1 MKKLLY
7 ILALSCFITQAYS
20 ATVSILWRANGQHW
34 NALPVTSLKI
44 EYGGQETN
52 YTNVVIGPVGNV
64 LPSSR
69 IGFDSDT
76 CSFDNIYYD
85 TEIKIGGL
93 QLYQPF
99 YYAVSY
105 VNSSNEVS
113 PYFKESHCGY
123 TVTNNSDVKIK
134 SPSNLQK

>member
-1 MKKLLY
+1 
-7 ILALSCFITQAYS
+7 
-20 ATVSILWRANGQHW
+20 LWQLEGQLW
-34 NALPVTSLKI
+34 NALPVTHLKI

-52 YTNVVIGPVGNV
+52 YTNVVVGPIGNV
-64 LPSSR
+64 LPTSKV
-69 IGFDSDT
+69 GFDPDT
-76 CSFDNIYYD
+76 CIFSNIYYD

-105 VNSSNEVS
+105 INSSNEIS
-113 PYFKESHCGY
+113 PHIKESRCAY